1 MMKTPIRVAL
11 TTAIFAFATTAS
23 AQTPW
28 SVELRGGAAF
38 PTVDMVGDL
47 GTGNGVVLEGNV
59 SYRFQPHL
67 GAYVG
72 WDWVHFNPEESFAG
86 PDVDFEGTGYVAG
99 LRFQHPV
106 SDAVPFD
113 VWVRAGVRYDH
124 LELEDASGD
133 IIAGTDRDVG
143 FEAGGG
149 VAVQVAERWSVTPG
163 VRYRAITHDVQTG
176 VNTTDEA
183 DLRHVLVELGVAY
196 RF

>member
-1 MMKTPIRVAL
+1 MKTPIRVAL
-11 TTAIFAFATTAS
+11 TTAIFALATSAS
-23 AQTPW
+23 AQEPW

-59 SYRFQPHL
+59 EYRFMPHL

-86 PDVDFEGTGYVAG
+86 SDVDFEGTGYMAG
-99 LRFQHPV
+99 LRFQHPLA
-106 SDAVPFD
+106 DAVPFD
-113 VWVRAGVRYDH
+113 GWIRAGVRFDH
-124 LELEDASGD
+124 LELEDADGE
-133 IIAGTDRDVG
+133 IVAGTDRDVG
-143 FEAGGG
+143 FEAGAG
-149 VAVQVAERWSVTPG
+149 VAVRVAERWSVTPG
-163 VRYRAITHDVQTG
+163 VRYRAISHDVQTG
-176 VNTTDEA
+176 PNTTNEA